1 MSKKFD
7 YNKLLDRAR
16 SKIPDKVMEKSRFEP
31 PMPDS
36 TIEGNRTFIRN
47 WHQIAT
53 ALHRDENH
61 LLKFLTKELA
71 TSANIE
77 GQRAVF
83 SGKHQRGALTALLNR
98 YLKDYVICPE
108 CHKPDTNLLKED
120 RIMFLICEAC
130 GARTSVK
137 SV

>member
-1 MSKKFD
+1 MSKFD

-16 SKIPDKVMEKSRFEP
+16 SQIPDKIFKQSRFEAP
-31 PMPDS
+31 IPDS
-36 TIEGNRTFIRN
+36 TIEGNRTFLRN
-47 WHQIAT
+47 WHQIVSD
-53 ALHRDENH
+53 LHRDENH

-83 SGKHQRGALTALLNR
+83 SGKHQRVTLNDLITR
-98 YLKDYVICPE
+98 YLKEYVICPE
-108 CHKPDTNLLKED
+108 CHKPDTNLVKED
-120 RIMFLICEAC
+120 RITFLVCEAC

-137 SV
+137 PV

>member
-1 MSKKFD
+1 MSNYED
-7 YNKLLDRAR
+7 LLKRAR
-16 SKIPDKVMEKSRFEP
+16 EQLPEKIFELSRFEP
-31 PMPDS
+31 PRPDVS
-36 TIEGNRTFIRN
+36 IEGNRTFFKN
-47 WHQIAT
+47 WHQVVS
-53 ALHRDENH
+53 ALNRDENH

-83 SGKHQRGALTALLNR
+83 AGKHFRGTMNELLNR

-108 CHKPDTNLLKED
+108 CKKPDTNLIKED
-120 RIMFLICEAC
+120 RINFLVCEAC

-137 SV
+137 PV

>member
-1 MSKKFD
+1 MSKFN

-16 SKIPDKVMEKSRFEP
+16 AKIPDKVMEKSRFEP
-31 PMPDS
+31 PKPDS
-36 TIEGNRTFIRN
+36 TIEGNRTFIKN
-47 WHQIAT
+47 WNQIVS
-53 ALHRDENH
+53 ALNRDERH

-71 TSANIE
+71 TSADIE

-83 SGKHQRGALTALLNR
+83 SGKHQKATLNDLLNR

-108 CHKPDTNLLKED
+108 CGKPDTNIIKED
-120 RIMFLICEAC
+120 RINFLICEAC

-137 SV
+137 PV

>member
-1 MSKKFD
+1 MSN
-7 YNKLLDRAR
+7 YEELLKRAR
-16 SKIPDKVMEKSRFEP
+16 EQMPEKVFEKSRFEP
-31 PMPDS
+31 PKPDVV
-36 TIEGNRTFIRN
+36 IEGNRSFFKN
-47 WHQIAT
+47 WHQIVS
-53 ALHRDENH
+53 ALNRDENH

-83 SGKHQRGALTALLNR
+83 AGKHFRVTMIDLLNR
-98 YLKDYVICPE
+98 YMKEYVICPE
-108 CHKPDTNLLKED
+108 CGKPDTNLLKED
-120 RIMFLICEAC
+120 RINFLVCEAC

>member
-1 MSKKFD
+1 MSEQNYKD
-7 YNKLLDRAR
+7 LLKRAR
-16 SKIPDKVMEKSRFEP
+16 EQLPEKIFEKSRFEP
-31 PMPDS
+31 PKPDAV
-36 TIEGNRTFIRN
+36 IEGNRTFIKN

-61 LLKFLTKELA
+61 ILKFLTKELA

-83 SGKHQRGALTALLNR
+83 SGKHFRGTMIDLFNR
-98 YLKDYVICPE
+98 YIREYVICPE
-108 CHKPDTNLLKED
+108 CEKPDTVLIKED
-120 RIMFLICEAC
+120 RINFLVCEAC

>member
-1 MSKKFD
+1 MSN
-7 YNKLLDRAR
+7 YEELLKRAR
-16 SKIPDKVMEKSRFEP
+16 DQMPEKVFEKSRFEP
-31 PMPDS
+31 PKPDVV
-36 TIEGNRTFIRN
+36 IEGHRSFFKN
-47 WHQIAT
+47 WQQIVS
-53 ALHRDENH
+53 ALNRDENH

-83 SGKHQRGALTALLNR
+83 AGKHFRVTMIDLLNR
-98 YLKDYVICPE
+98 YMKEYVICPE
-108 CHKPDTNLLKED
+108 CGKPDTNLIKED
-120 RIMFLICEAC
+120 RINFLVCEAC

>member
-1 MSKKFD
+1 MSKFN

-16 SKIPDKVMEKSRFEP
+16 AKIPDKVMEKSRFEP
-31 PMPDS
+31 PKPDS
-36 TIEGNRTFIRN
+36 TIEGNRTFIKN
-47 WHQIAT
+47 WHQIVT
-53 ALHRDENH
+53 ALHRDERH

-71 TSANIE
+71 TSADIE

-83 SGKHQRGALTALLNR
+83 SGKHQKATLNDLLNR

-108 CHKPDTNLLKED
+108 CGKPDTNIIKED
-120 RIMFLICEAC
+120 RINFLICEAC

-137 SV
+137 PV

>member
-1 MSKKFD
+1 MTELD
-7 YNKLLDRAR
+7 YKNLLSRAR
-16 SKIPDKVMEKSRFEP
+16 EQLPEKIFEKSRFEP
-31 PMPDS
+31 PKPDV
-36 TIEGNRTFIRN
+36 TIEGNRTFIKN
-47 WHQIAT
+47 WHQIISI
-53 ALHRDENH
+53 LHRDENH

-83 SGKHQRGALTALLNR
+83 AGKHLRASMNDLFNR
-98 YLKDYVICPE
+98 YIKEYVICPE
-108 CHKPDTNLLKED
+108 CHKPDTNLVKED
-120 RIMFLICEAC
+120 RINFLVCEAC